1 MRLLSSQN
9 KIKGFFK
16 LKAISSKTWWKPDL
30 VSPNK
35 LQRSQTQGC
44 KSRLNQIERRSIQLK
59 VLNI

>member
-9 KIKGFFK
+9 KIKGFFQ
-16 LKAISSKTWWKPDL
+16 LKAFSSKTWWKPNL

-35 LQRSQTQGC
+35 LWSSQTQWC

-59 VLNI
+59 MLNI